1 MEEQSNKQQ
10 DITMVDQKDTTTMT
24 TMAVDAE
31 EDDTVI
37 FNSSDSDITLTP
49 EDDEQQQRP
58 SSLAGEYPPSF
69 KKRFKQAL
77 RISAP
82 SPSPPPPMYIH
93 NKAPCHS
100 LPIKGIL
107 KQSKKAD
114 ESVTTSNDDPSLL
127 PAAAAAAE
135 THDDTSKP
143 TYTTTCAKTTSTNY
157 TKARRYKFIHRFWRH
172 QPQRPRANGEP
183 KVRYSK
189 KVTVHPTYSRIEYNR
204 EPDPCAACI
213 HLTPEIAHEIRSEL
227 NVFKCNEMQVHP
239 ASRVYTHFLI

>member
-1 MEEQSNKQQ
+1 MKEQSNKQQ
-10 DITMVDQKDTTTMT
+10 DIIMADQKDTTAIT

-82 SPSPPPPMYIH
+82 PPSPSPMYTP
-93 NKAPCHS
+93 NKAPCNPI
-100 LPIKGIL
+100 PIKGIL
-107 KQSKKAD
+107 KQRKKAD
-114 ESVTTSNDDPSLL
+114 ESVSTSNDGHSLL
-127 PAAAAAAE
+127 PAAPVVAE
-135 THDDTSKP
+135 NQEHAIKP
-143 TYTTTCAKTTSTNY
+143 TSKTTSTNY

-172 QPQRPRANGEP
+172 PPQRSRANGEP

>member
-1 MEEQSNKQQ
+1 MQEQSSIQQ
-10 DITMVDQKDTTTMT
+10 DDIIMADQKDDTTMT
-24 TMAVDAE
+24 TMAHDAE

-49 EDDEQQQRP
+49 EDEELQRP
-58 SSLAGEYPPSF
+58 SSLTGDYPPSL
-69 KKRFKQAL
+69 KKRFKHAL

-82 SPSPPPPMYIH
+82 PVSTHVP
-93 NKAPCHS
+93 NKAPCDPAS
-100 LPIKGIL
+100 IKGIL
-107 KQSKKAD
+107 KQKKSTQD
-114 ESVTTSNDDPSLL
+114 VVTATTHASSPENNDAVKPVY
-127 PAAAAAAE
+127 
-135 THDDTSKP
+135 DTCTKQ
-143 TYTTTCAKTTSTNY
+143 TTGYTMS
-157 TKARRYKFIHRFWRH
+157 RRYKFIHRFWR
-172 QPQRPRANGEP
+172 QQRPKATGEP

-213 HLTPEIAHEIRSEL
+213 HLTPETAHEIRSEL